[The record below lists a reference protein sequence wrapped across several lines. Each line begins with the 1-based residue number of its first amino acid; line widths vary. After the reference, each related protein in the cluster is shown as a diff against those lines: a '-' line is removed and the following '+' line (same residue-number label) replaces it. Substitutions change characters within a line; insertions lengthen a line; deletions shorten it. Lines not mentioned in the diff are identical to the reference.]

1 MGIGKEG
8 VAKLCE
14 MLDMPFSISADT
26 WYKHEEVLSQAH
38 KEVTKDQLAK
48 KMSEAR
54 RIAFQ
59 EGLDNDHNEKTSV
72 GIPISFDGTWSKR
85 GTQPT
90 TVLALSYQL

>member
-14 MLDMPFSISADT
+14 ILDMPFSISADT

-54 RIAFQ
+54 RIAF
-59 EGLDNDHNEKTSV
+59 
-72 GIPISFDGTWSKR
+72 
-85 GTQPT
+85 
-90 TVLALSYQL
+90 